1 MSCKIQT
8 SSKYTERPSPPIK
21 AKDCPGETKK
31 GNDGLM
37 YTSKQSSNGV
47 YRWSK
52 KSTKTTKKVATT
64 KAAKTPKAPRA
75 PRAKK
80 EPKPCKPDQVRN
92 PVTGRCKKVS
102 KAAAKAPRSTKEPK
116 APRSTKAPKA
126 KAPKPCKPDQVRN
139 PVTGRCKKIAKTTR
153 VATIKSSVGSDG
165 KPRNLFRAAGR
176 AAMVR
181 PRKSSSSRKS
191 SPRTVGD
198 GSIMNVSVEDG
209 DFSSYDVSFE
219 PVYSRPSGENWIFY
233 DKDANEFRRP
243 TFGIDEDG
251 FIGGNQAMDQDEVED
266 KIDEDVPVWVV
277 DGDFGE
283 FEE

>member
-1 MSCKIQT
+1 M
-8 SSKYTERPSPPIK
+8 
-21 AKDCPGETKK
+21 
-31 GNDGLM
+31 
-37 YTSKQSSNGV
+37 
-47 YRWSK
+47 
-52 KSTKTTKKVATT
+52 
-64 KAAKTPKAPRA
+64 
-75 PRAKK
+75 
-80 EPKPCKPDQVRN
+80 
-92 PVTGRCKKVS
+92 
-102 KAAAKAPRSTKEPK
+102 
-116 APRSTKAPKA
+116 
-126 KAPKPCKPDQVRN
+126 
-139 PVTGRCKKIAKTTR
+139 
-153 VATIKSSVGSDG
+153 
-165 KPRNLFRAAGR
+165 
-176 AAMVR
+176 
-181 PRKSSSSRKS
+181 
-191 SPRTVGD
+191 TVGD